1 MENMSRIPFS
11 AAEEETISSMARWMR
26 FIAVLGIIG
35 GILMLVVVVV
45 GVGLFS
51 AAHGF
56 GANVPRWG
64 EVERFLEATGP
75 LIYVML
81 VVALL
86 VVAVT
91 LWQNFSLYH
100 AGDFFD
106 RVARTDVADLD
117 YLASGLDRLRMYF
130 KIQVLAV
137 VVFVAVSFVTAF
149 ATVAVISHR

>member
-1 MENMSRIPFS
+1 V
-11 AAEEETISSMARWMR
+11 AEEETISSMARWMR

-45 GVGLFS
+45 GVGMFS
-51 AAHGF
+51 VMRGL
-56 GANVPRWG
+56 GATVPKWA
-64 EVERFLEATGP
+64 ELERFLEATGP
-75 LIYVML
+75 LLYVML
-81 VVALL
+81 AVALL
-86 VVAVT
+86 AVAVS

-137 VVFVAVSFVTAF
+137 IVFVAVAFVTAF
-149 ATVAVISHR
+149 ATFAVMSHR